1 MFQHVSMACV
11 REVKLVQVIRVL
23 ILELQ
28 PLQPQLQP
36 QQPQLQ
42 PLQPQLQP
50 LQPHQVFAVKENSK
64 NCFNSIIFLPVG
76 RHIYVNFF
84 SFIACYK
91 QKNFLKA
98 EKVLS
103 KKLFEI

>member
-36 QQPQLQ
+36 Q
-42 PLQPQLQP
+42 QPQLQP